1 MNIENL
7 IHLEKSDLT
16 YMTVSQ
22 LHNLL
27 AEAYSTLGTIEQ
39 YSITYIKLLV
49 TIRNL
54 ELRIAEINYQPKLQ
68 TIYPKLN

>member
-7 IHLEKSDLT
+7 IHLEKSDLN

-22 LHNLL
+22 LHKLL

-39 YSITYIKLLV
+39 YSITYIKLLA

-54 ELRIAEINYQPKLQ
+54 ELQIAEAKIAPQMLVPCLRF
-68 TIYPKLN
+68 